1 LERKKVEKKN
11 SNQKAIEY
19 AFNNF
24 GERDAQKEAKHAK
37 RTAEYK

>member
-1 LERKKVEKKN
+1 MERRKVEKKN
-11 SNQKAIEY
+11 SNQKATEY
-19 AFNNF
+19 AFNF